1 MKTSF
6 DLPEPLL
13 RRAKALAAEQGR
25 PLRDLVAEALAEKL
39 KVQGST
45 VAGRNV
51 PVGRREGRRETWEEW
66 KSHLDHQPDGILL
79 NTYGIDAP
87 EFFAYIDSLRREPQL
102 RRNPFED
109 GK

>member
-1 MKTSF
+1 M
-6 DLPEPLL
+6 
-13 RRAKALAAEQGR
+13 
-25 PLRDLVAEALAEKL
+25 AEALAEKL

-66 KSHLDHQPDGILL
+66 KSHLEQQPDGSWL
-79 NTYGIDAP
+79 NTDGIDAP
-87 EFFAYIDSLRREPQL
+87 EFFAYIDSLRRESHG

-109 GK
+109 GM